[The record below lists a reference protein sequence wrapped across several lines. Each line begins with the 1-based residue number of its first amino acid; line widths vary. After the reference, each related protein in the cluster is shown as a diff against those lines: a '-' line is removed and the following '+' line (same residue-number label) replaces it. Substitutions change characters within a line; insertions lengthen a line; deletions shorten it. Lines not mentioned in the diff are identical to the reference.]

1 MAAEKGDGKVMFGGN
16 ELKGTVLEGEE
27 EEEYWNNF
35 SKKKA
40 DKQARIA
47 KNRRGAKVRGRG
59 RGRNGVTRGEK
70 VRQSSMMPF
79 FHREFK

>member
-1 MAAEKGDGKVMFGGN
+1 MAVEKGDGKVLFGGN

-35 SKKKA
+35 SKRKA

-47 KNRRGAKVRGRG
+47 KNRRGARVRGRG
-59 RGRNGVTRGEK
+59 RGRNDARNSIARGEK
-70 VRQSSMMPF
+70 VDINNWCSS
-79 FHREFK
+79 

>member
-1 MAAEKGDGKVMFGGN
+1 MFGGN

>member
-1 MAAEKGDGKVMFGGN
+1 MFGGN

-35 SKKKA
+35 SKRKA

-47 KNRRGAKVRGRG
+47 KNRRGIKTRGRG
-59 RGRNGVTRGEK
+59 RGRNGVARGEK
-70 VRQSSMMPF
+70 VNRNTMVISLP
-79 FHREFK
+79 